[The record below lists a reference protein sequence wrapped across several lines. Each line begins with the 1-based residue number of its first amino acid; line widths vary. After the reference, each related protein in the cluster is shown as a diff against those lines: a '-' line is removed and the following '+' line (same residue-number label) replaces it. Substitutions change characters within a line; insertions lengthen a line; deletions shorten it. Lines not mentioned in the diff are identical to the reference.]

1 MYRIK
6 PWEDLTIQDDYMF
19 KLIMG
24 VKRICLNLLQGIL
37 RVEIKDIH
45 YLETEKSMD
54 ARYQGKGVRM
64 DVYVRDDA
72 NTVYNIEM
80 QVRMLEGES
89 LFKRTRYYQSMIIL
103 YPRMWTR
110 RKKGWGKKQARQ
122 GSDENAFRDDE
133 SFFMDRFRCK
143 KLPLH
148 LTEKPI
154 SVDSSKKAESLE
166 RGQNKKVWNPCNRT
180 LVQGSES
187 FRMDK
192 ATIVHAS

>member
-1 MYRIK
+1 
-6 PWEDLTIQDDYMF
+6 
-19 KLIMG
+19 
-24 VKRICLNLLQGIL
+24 
-37 RVEIKDIH
+37 
-45 YLETEKSMD
+45 
-54 ARYQGKGVRM
+54 
-64 DVYVRDDA
+64 
-72 NTVYNIEM
+72 
-80 QVRMLEGES
+80 
-89 LFKRTRYYQSMIIL
+89 
-103 YPRMWTR
+103 MWTR

-166 RGQNKKVWNPCNRT
+166 RGQSKKVWNPCNRT

-192 ATIVHAS
+192 VATVDER